1 MSERHLSRG
10 GGRGSSGDGSKWRRS
25 CPSAGVH
32 WYGGLNTHNLDNS
45 HNIAPEKFLLATEAC
60 NCPGVMYEATN
71 PEEWWNRAEHLGMGA
86 APPLPIPRPL

>member
-1 MSERHLSRG
+1 M
-10 GGRGSSGDGSKWRRS
+10 
-25 CPSAGVH
+25 H

-86 APPLPIPRPL
+86 RCRLSPSHDLWVTAQP